1 MYNSV
6 TNPPR
11 EPGRDDITGHHIFM
25 FSREIIC
32 MCVYGGGVDAV
43 VVMAVA
49 RGYVSA
55 TAFIGAVDPQLTV
68 GWCKTKIVS
77 QVNRCEV
84 GRTIT
89 T

>member
-1 MYNSV
+1 M
-6 TNPPR
+6 
-11 EPGRDDITGHHIFM
+11 H
-25 FSREIIC
+25 
-32 MCVYGGGVDAV
+32 GGGVDAV
-43 VVMAVA
+43 VLMAVA
-49 RGYVSA
+49 RASVSEK
-55 TAFIGAVDPQLTV
+55 AFIGAVDPQLTV